1 MCDLFAIVQRIPYC
15 SLFITYLKHI
25 SNLFSVHRC
34 TCLLRITTQQKCL
47 GGKEPELIAIMA
59 PWTWLHNNTDVQFHR
74 TFSKHTP
81 ALRFHLK
88 FTTSLIAEPS
98 VHNVFKLFAYWVIL
112 YFCRLPIFFPK
123 STSLKFLSGKPPEC
137 QTVWIQIRS
146 ELLSGLIW
154 VQAVSNSYQRTT
166 LVGKRKFEN
175 MWKNT
180 GWSVKQKFGFRSG
193 GVHVWVH
200 QG

>member
-1 MCDLFAIVQRIPYC
+1 
-15 SLFITYLKHI
+15 
-25 SNLFSVHRC
+25 
-34 TCLLRITTQQKCL
+34 
-47 GGKEPELIAIMA
+47 MA

-81 ALRFHLK
+81 ALRFPLK

-98 VHNVFKLFAYWVIL
+98 VHNVFKLFACL
-112 YFCRLPIFFPK
+112 HTGSFCIFVAYRFFFPK
-123 STSLKFLSGKPPEC
+123 STSLKILSGKPPEC

-166 LVGKRKFEN
+166 LIGKRKFEN

-180 GWSVKQKFGFRSG
+180 GWSVKPKFGFRSG
-193 GVHVWVH
+193 GVHVWVR
-200 QG
+200 QS